1 MTYSHNSVRNNI
13 RMTTASATKAIRLK
27 KGAAGTAA
35 SPSASANPSPTST
48 ASAPTTPLVTAHS
61 NSIASS
67 TNINSHFHQQSLSAA
82 ASPTTCSG
90 LGLSALTT
98 SSTITTPNSRQQR
111 QQQSQSA
118 GGAQRSRQQP
128 QQRQSPQQIAGG
140 GGGAFFFANNNGS
153 ASKRNGGRSPQGT
166 GMVVRQSPATILGGG
181 FSPSMAINGG
191 SARKQR
197 KSPPT
202 IGAFGASPQQQ
213 HPLIPTALTHFAGSK
228 CFDAPAPTALPKP
241 PQHWTLCKSE
251 EKLAS
256 SAGPALQSLM
266 RTGGEYLS
274 SPRFHLGGKSS
285 KRNLLDD
292 FDTHNLKLL
301 LNVQC

>member
-1 MTYSHNSVRNNI
+1 MTYSHNSEQHQND
-13 RMTTASATKAIRLK
+13 
-27 KGAAGTAA
+27 
-35 SPSASANPSPTST
+35 
-48 ASAPTTPLVTAHS
+48 
-61 NSIASS
+61 NSIG
-67 TNINSHFHQQSLSAA
+67 HQ
-82 ASPTTCSG
+82 G
-90 LGLSALTT
+90 H
-98 SSTITTPNSRQQR
+98 TIEKGRRRICCVPIRIRNPITDIHRIRTHNTL
-111 QQQSQSA
+111 
-118 GGAQRSRQQP
+118 
-128 QQRQSPQQIAGG
+128 G

-153 ASKRNGGRSPQGT
+153 ASKRNGGRSPQGM

-181 FSPSMAINGG
+181 FSPPMAINGG

-241 PQHWTLCKSE
+241 PQHWTLSKSE

-266 RTGGEYLS
+266 RSGGEYLS

-301 LNVQC
+301 LNVQS